1 LCSLISKFWLQQ
13 ISLTDKSGASLTLLK
28 ALVSPPPTPESNVL
42 PDLIDLPHT
51 SRLYKTLLQ
60 GGQYNHKTHNV
71 DRVSSSVWDST
82 TFATNFVEEVGK
94 EVTVRMCVGDGNGA
108 FVVSELVEALDRGS
122 NIEGDAR
129 KRIEDARMALKEW
142 FDKTVIKEIEQGEA
156 KGKKILLEKLASL

>member
-1 LCSLISKFWLQQ
+1 
-13 ISLTDKSGASLTLLK
+13 LTDKFSASLTLLK

-42 PDLIDLPHT
+42 PNLIDLPHT

-94 EVTVRMCVGDGNGA
+94 EATVRMCVGDGNGA
-108 FVVSELVEALDRGS
+108 FVVSELIEALDRGS
-122 NIEGDAR
+122 NVEGDAR
-129 KRIEDARMALKEW
+129 ERVEGARKALKEW
-142 FDKTVIKEIEQGEA
+142 FDKTVIKEIERGEA
-156 KGKKILLEKLASL
+156 KGKKILLEKLALL